1 MKIEKYICNS
11 CDVVV
16 ICRDWDVVIRRKKM
30 CLECCDDVP
39 MSDETLRRIELKN
52 NPTLIVK
59 AKDSKNNSKNLDW
72 VPHPTNLRREPTK
85 KKKSKK
91 KEPLWKR
98 YRDC

>member
-1 MKIEKYICNS
+1 MVKVDNLEFNGIAYITV
-11 CDVVV
+11 D
-16 ICRDWDVVIRRKKM
+16 KM
-30 CLECCDDVP
+30 YECVGDVP
-39 MSDETLRRIELKN
+39 MTDETLRRIELKN

-59 AKDSKNNSKNLDW
+59 AKESKNNSKNLTW

-98 YRDC
+98 YREY